1 MPNADACLLCD
12 ALPTF
17 MPSPVYMSKCGLQAG
32 TNQASTCGR
41 HDNAVFQ
48 HWASYRAVQVTYL
61 MLNIWPQMMRQA
73 GRKSCEETLRLVA
86 DMGYTLHELALS
98 PAVWE
103 QGANKLKERVMAE
116 ARDHPTDIDGLCA
129 WVLQHSSQQ
138 GLWVDVLA
146 VHDPQLGGSSC
157 SVDGFQAQ

>member
-1 MPNADACLLCD
+1 MRC
-12 ALPTF
+12 
-17 MPSPVYMSKCGLQAG
+17 
-32 TNQASTCGR
+32 
-41 HDNAVFQ
+41 HDD
-48 HWASYRAVQVTYL
+48 RAHRDGAWDRAAQVTYL
-61 MLNIWPQMMRQA
+61 MLNIWPRMMRQA
-73 GRKSCEETLRLVA
+73 GRKSCEETLHLVA

-129 WVLQHSSQQ
+129 WILQHSSQQ

-157 SVDGFQAQ
+157 SVDGYQAQ